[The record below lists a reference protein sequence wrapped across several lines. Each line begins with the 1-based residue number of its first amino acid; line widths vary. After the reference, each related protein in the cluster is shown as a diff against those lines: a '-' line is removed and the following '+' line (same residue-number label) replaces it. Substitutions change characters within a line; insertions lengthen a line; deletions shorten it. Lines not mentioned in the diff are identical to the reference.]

1 MYFRI
6 FQEIMSITY
15 DNLEYLL
22 NIMCGYEGTD
32 KAHPHSPAREC
43 RMRLIHICK
52 TAYLLS
58 RGIARPTS
66 Q

>member
-1 MYFRI
+1 MHIYAIFKQIFPYF
-6 FQEIMSITY
+6 QAIMSITY

-52 TAYLLS
+52 TL
-58 RGIARPTS
+58 PNF
-66 Q
+66 